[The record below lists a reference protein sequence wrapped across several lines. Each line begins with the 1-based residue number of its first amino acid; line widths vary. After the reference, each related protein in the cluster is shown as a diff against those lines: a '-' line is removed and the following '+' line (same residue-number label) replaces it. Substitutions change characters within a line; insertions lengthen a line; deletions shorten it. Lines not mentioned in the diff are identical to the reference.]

1 MKIER
6 SSESSTSIINISSL
20 VDIMFILIIFFLAT
34 TTFRQEER
42 DATVNLPETAGA
54 ETLSSSTD
62 VLVVNVR
69 KNGDYLLGSQ
79 PLDINKL
86 ASQMQAAV
94 EENSQQKVLIRGDK
108 QAMHGNVAAAVL
120 ACRRAGVKKANIGY
134 MVGKNAF

>member
-6 SSESSTSIINISSL
+6 SPETSASIINISSL

-42 DATVNLPETAGA
+42 DAMVNLPQTAGA

-62 VLVVNVR
+62 VIVVNVR
-69 KNGDYLLGSQ
+69 KSGDYLLGAQ
-79 PLDINKL
+79 QVDLENL
-86 ASQMQAAV
+86 ARKMQDAV
-94 EENSQQKVLIRGDK
+94 DENANQKVLIRGDR

-134 MVGKNAF
+134 MVGKQAF

>member
-42 DATVNLPETAGA
+42 DAAVNLPETAGA